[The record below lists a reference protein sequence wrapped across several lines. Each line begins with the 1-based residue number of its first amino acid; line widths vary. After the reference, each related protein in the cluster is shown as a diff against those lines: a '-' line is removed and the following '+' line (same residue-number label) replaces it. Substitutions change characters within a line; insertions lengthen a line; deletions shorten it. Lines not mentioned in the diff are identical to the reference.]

1 MNRQRTFVVVSA
13 LTLGLGGCLHGSPGS
28 SHFVKVTPVAAN
40 IPAVSPNA
48 AEDRLYA
55 RAAQAIEQRD
65 YGTAL
70 DVLQVAKAAR
80 PNDPRVL
87 TAMGVVYDKQGRFD
101 LSGRYYDLA
110 EKADPGSKVV
120 AIDRRYSLL
129 LQQRAGRAGVAALA
143 ETHTAAQTVAPPD
156 VATPAR
162 ATPRRPWCGACG
174 ELKHFFGM
182 GAPPKAAS
190 DRPMEAR
197 GE

>member
-1 MNRQRTFVVVSA
+1 MNRRQTFVVVSA
-13 LTLGLGGCLHGSPGS
+13 LTLGLGGCQHSPKPA
-28 SHFVKVTPVAAN
+28 HLVKVTPVPAD
-40 IPAVSPNA
+40 IPALSPNA

-70 DVLQVAKAAR
+70 DVLQMAMAGR
-80 PNDPRVL
+80 PGDPRVL

-129 LQQRAGRAGVAALA
+129 LQQRAGWAGMVSPAVARPAGARSARA
-143 ETHTAAQTVAPPD
+143 APP
-156 VATPAR
+156 R
-162 ATPRRPWCGACG
+162 QRCGACG
-174 ELKHFFGM
+174 GLKHFFGM
-182 GAPPKAAS
+182 GAGPKSAPV
-190 DRPMEAR
+190 RPVVEAR